1 MNIFEE
7 ARKLCLPLGE
17 YVIVGSGPLAA
28 HGLRNFNDV
37 DLVVTERIFGQLRA
51 DGWEQTTGPEDRP
64 CLKKDMYEVFKDLR
78 CRDYRPETKRL
89 IEEAEIIDGIP
100 FLRLEELARFK
111 KTIGREKDLRDVQ
124 LIETYLEN
132 LKR

>member
-7 ARKLCLPLGE
+7 ARKLRLPLGE

-37 DLVVTERIFGQLRA
+37 DLVVTERTFDQLQTN
-51 DGWEQTTGPEDRP
+51 GWEQTMGPGDRP
-64 CLKKDMYEVFKDLR
+64 CLRKDAYEVFKDLK
-78 CRDYRPETKRL
+78 CRDYQPETKKL
-89 IEEAEIIDGIP
+89 IEDAEIIDGIP

-111 KTIGREKDLRDVQ
+111 KAVGREKDLRDIR
-124 LIETYLEN
+124 LIETYLTN